1 MLRFRFQH
9 IPYCF
14 LRNKV
19 FILYTSHDWIL
30 GPLAMCQIKLESFYH
45 TDLGNLFLFPFILF
59 IYLFL
64 VRQALMFSCLFMQS
78 LRRGVMKLKA

>member
-1 MLRFRFQH
+1 MLRFKFQH

-45 TDLGNLFLFPFILF
+45 TDLGNLFLFSFIYSLF
-59 IYLFL
+59 IF
-64 VRQALMFSCLFMQS
+64 
-78 LRRGVMKLKA
+78 G